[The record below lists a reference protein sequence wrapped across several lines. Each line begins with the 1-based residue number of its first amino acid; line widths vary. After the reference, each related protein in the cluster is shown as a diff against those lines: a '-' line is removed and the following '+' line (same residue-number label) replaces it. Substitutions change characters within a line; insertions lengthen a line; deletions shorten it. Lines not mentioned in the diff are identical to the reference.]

1 MYICAAVLVL
11 AGFMSLA
18 IPVFR
23 FHLTYEKTQY
33 TAPETGFSIVVAFRN
48 EANNLPALYSSICA
62 FNYPRHLIEW
72 VLCNDHSEDQGK
84 DWVLQT
90 QQTSPFRIIYCE
102 NTTETGKK
110 VALHNAVE
118 NASFDILF
126 FTDADCVIP
135 PDLLNVLNHNINK
148 KISC

>member
-72 VLCNDHSEDQGK
+72 VLATTTVRIRVRIGFCELNKHRLSELFTAK
-84 DWVLQT
+84 T
-90 QQTSPFRIIYCE
+90 QQKP
-102 NTTETGKK
+102 GKK
-110 VALHNAVE
+110 
-118 NASFDILF
+118 
-126 FTDADCVIP
+126 
-135 PDLLNVLNHNINK
+135 
-148 KISC
+148 